1 MTSNSITVLQQVR
14 LQLDYIPAGLRPL
27 VAAAGET
34 WKGILIM
41 WSYKFALIGDVL
53 GLFIIFLGINFFIGQ
68 GQFDKDSLA
77 FTLLG
82 FCLWT
87 YASFAIGNMTWALR
101 EEQQQ
106 GTLEQM
112 CMGNSSFASLLF
124 GRTLATFFWNTLIIL
139 VGGGTIAL
147 LFRLDLSLN
156 WKVIPVF
163 LLTILGLYGLGFLAG
178 GATLLF
184 KNVLSFTNLLQN
196 VLLFINGAIVPVTLF
211 PEWMARISR
220 ALPTTLSIEA
230 LRLVTLEGE
239 TLQETWQRG
248 TLQMLSLHSITWF
261 AIGLLV
267 FSLAERES
275 RRRGLLG
282 QF

>member
-1 MTSNSITVLQQVR
+1 MSNMTAASSLQQNVTLVR
-14 LQLDYIPAGLRPL
+14 IPAVLRPFTS
-27 VAAAGET
+27 AAGET
-34 WKGILIM
+34 WKGVQIM
-41 WSYKFALIGDVL
+41 WTYKFSLVGDVL

-68 GQFDKDSLA
+68 GEFDQDSLA

-87 YASFAIGNMTWALR
+87 YAAFAIGNMTYALR

-112 CMGNSSFASLLF
+112 CMGNSSFAGLLF
-124 GRTLATFFWNTLIIL
+124 GRTLATFIWNTLIIL

-156 WKVIPVF
+156 WQVVPVF
-163 LLTILGLYGLGFLAG
+163 ILTLLGLYGLGFLMG

-184 KNVLSFTNLLQN
+184 KSVLSFSNLLQN

-211 PEWMARISR
+211 PEWMTRLSR
-220 ALPTTLSIEA
+220 TLPTTLSIEA
-230 LRLVTLEGE
+230 VRLVTIEGGS
-239 TLQETWQRG
+239 LQTAWHIG
-248 TLQMLSLHSITWF
+248 ILPSLVLHSTIWF
-261 AIGLLV
+261 GVGLLLFFV
-267 FSLAERES
+267 AEREA

-282 QF
+282 QY

>member
-1 MTSNSITVLQQVR
+1 MSNLTAATLPRNATLSR
-14 LQLDYIPAGLRPL
+14 IPAVLRPFTS
-27 VAAAGET
+27 AAGET
-34 WKGILIM
+34 WKGVQIM
-41 WSYKFALIGDVL
+41 WTYKFALVGDVL

-68 GQFDKDSLA
+68 GEFDQDSLA
-77 FTLLG
+77 FTLMG

-87 YASFAIGNMTWALR
+87 YAAFAIGNMTHALR

-112 CMGNSSFASLLF
+112 CMGNSSFAGLLL

-139 VGGGTIAL
+139 VGGGAITL

-156 WKVIPVF
+156 WRAIPVF
-163 LLTILGLYGLGFLAG
+163 VLTLLGLYGLGFVAG

-211 PEWMARISR
+211 PEWLTRLSR
-220 ALPTTLSIEA
+220 ALPTTLSIETV
-230 LRLVTLEGE
+230 RLVTLEGAS
-239 TLQETWQRG
+239 LQEAWRIG
-248 TLQMLSLHSITWF
+248 ILPALVFHSAIWF
-261 AIGLLV
+261 AVGLLLFFV
-267 FSLAERES
+267 AEREA

-282 QF
+282 QY

>member
-1 MTSNSITVLQQVR
+1 MPDNLQTVSPQLR
-14 LQLDYIPAGLRPL
+14 LGLTRNPAILRPFT
-27 VAAAGET
+27 AAGGEV
-34 WKGILIM
+34 WKGVLIM
-41 WSYKFALIGDVL
+41 WSYKFALVGDVL

-68 GQFDKDSLA
+68 GEFDRDALA
-77 FTLLG
+77 FTLIG

-87 YASFAIGNMTWALR
+87 YASFAIGNMTFALR

-112 CMGNSSFASLLF
+112 CMGNSSFAGLLF

-163 LLTILGLYGLGFLAG
+163 LLTLLGLYGLGFLAG

-211 PEWMARISR
+211 PDWMARVSR
-220 ALPTTLSIEA
+220 VLPTTLSIETM
-230 LRLVTLEGE
+230 RLVTLEGAS
-239 TLQETWQRG
+239 LQETWQVG
-248 TLQMLSLHSITWF
+248 TLQLLVLHATIWF
-261 AIGLLV
+261 TIGLLL
-267 FSLAERES
+267 FSFAERES